1 MKAEHVANAFL
12 IPRGV
17 ARILAAGQPGLR
29 RSIAPFMSDQ
39 QQRLVSQQ
47 RTYDL
52 QETLQKAQPPPTR
65 VHPQLR
71 QRALTSD
78 GASQADAKPRQILYS
93 GLSDAERAT
102 QRGAQRRDAAHAP
115 LQQRRAPQRRDD
127 DDDFEL
133 TSYANGCCICW
144 VSDHHSPIECRIACS
159 IM

>member
-1 MKAEHVANAFL
+1 
-12 IPRGV
+12 
-17 ARILAAGQPGLR
+17 
-29 RSIAPFMSDQ
+29 MSDQ

-47 RTYDL
+47 RTYGL

-78 GASQADAKPRQILYS
+78 GAAQADAKPRQILYS

-102 QRGAQRRDAAHAP
+102 QRGAQRRDAAHTP
-115 LQQRRAPQRRDD
+115 LQQRRAPQRSDD

-144 VSDHHSPIECRIACS
+144 VSDHHSPI
-159 IM
+159 

>member
-1 MKAEHVANAFL
+1 MHFF

-39 QQRLVSQQ
+39 QRLVSQQ
-47 RTYDL
+47 RTYGL